1 MNTDSLI
8 ENDEKLKEIL
18 KDDSF
23 RELLTKLMASET
35 KEKDIEQ
42 MRQDHPTF
50 AVFADYVLDKLN
62 ERHAS

>member
-1 MNTDSLI
+1 LNTDSLI